1 MTDTE
6 AVTLRDAL
14 QALRDALL
22 AEGAVEVKVASSD
35 PVASA
40 ADEDEAPFREMD
52 QAIAS
57 ARNRERGQ
65 RMEQIEDA
73 LRRLAEAPDCY
84 GLCEGCDQPI
94 APRRLALLPFAK
106 LCVGC
111 QGSREAKGPFVRKKV
126 MDYQ

>member
-1 MTDTE
+1 MTESE
-6 AVTLRDAL
+6 ALTLRDAL
-14 QALRDALL
+14 HRLRDQLL
-22 AEGAVEVKVASSD
+22 AEGAVEVKVDSSD

-73 LRRLAEAPDCY
+73 LRRLVEDPDGY
-84 GLCEGCDQPI
+84 GLCEACDQPI
-94 APRRLALLPFAK
+94 AARRLALMPFAK
-106 LCVGC
+106 LCVSC

>member
-1 MTDTE
+1 MNESE
-6 AVTLRDAL
+6 ALTLRAAL
-14 QALRDALL
+14 HRLRDALL
-22 AEGAVEVKVASSD
+22 AEGAVEVKVESSD

-65 RMEQIEDA
+65 RMDQIEDA
-73 LRRLAEAPDCY
+73 LRRLQEDPESY
-84 GLCEGCDQPI
+84 GLCDSCDQPI
-94 APRRLALLPFAK
+94 APRRLALMPFAK
-106 LCVGC
+106 LCVDC
-111 QGSREAKGPFVRKKV
+111 QGSRETKGHFVRKKV